1 MNLAFACILAVLTM
15 LRLLFNLKIDP
26 FGLD

>member
-1 MNLAFACILAVLTM
+1 VNLAFACISAVLTI

-26 FGLD
+26 LGLD